1 MATTENNQLIVELF
15 DLAITEQKDDRFGR
29 KITIASESIDSLV
42 KIAVARRTDLNPET
56 IRSSFVLLKDIAIE
70 RLLAGAT
77 VNFGIGHF
85 NLSIEGVF
93 IGDDAQ
99 WDSTKHR
106 VTITIT
112 PTAELRAAIREV
124 KVNVRG
130 MAASGM
136 AINTIT
142 DVASGE
148 VNARLTPGGAVNL
161 TGSKIKVMGDNPACG
176 ISLTNEDDGTATTV
190 PMNAIALNNPSKI
203 TFVAPATLPAGN
215 YKLSIVTQF
224 SNSTQL
230 LKEPRTYV
238 FDHTLT
244 V

>member
-1 MATTENNQLIVELF
+1 MATENNQLIVELF

-29 KITIASESIDSLV
+29 KITIANENLDSLT

-56 IRSSFVLLKDIAIE
+56 IRSSFILLKDIAIE
-70 RLLAGAT
+70 RLLAGAS
-77 VNFGIGHF
+77 VNFGLGHF
-85 NLSIEGVF
+85 NLGVNGVF
-93 IGDDAQ
+93 IGDNAQ
-99 WDSTKHR
+99 WDSTKHSLS
-106 VTITIT
+106 VTVS
-112 PTAELRAAIREV
+112 PTAELREAVRAV

-130 MAASGM
+130 MATSGTV
-136 AINTIT
+136 INSVI

-148 VNARLTPGGAVNL
+148 ENTRLTPGGAVNL
-161 TGSKIKVMGDNPACG
+161 TGSKIKIAGDSPICG
-176 ISLTNEDDGTATTV
+176 IVLTNEDTGVGTGI
-190 PMNAIALNNPSKI
+190 PMNTIAINNPSKI
-203 TFVAPATLPAGN
+203 TFVVPTALPSGN

-238 FDHTLT
+238 FDYILT

>member
-29 KITIASESIDSLV
+29 KITIASEDIDSLV
-42 KIAVARRTDLNPET
+42 KLAVSRRTDLNPET

-93 IGDDAQ
+93 IGDSAQ

-106 VTITIT
+106 VTITIS
-112 PTAELRAAIREV
+112 PTAELREAIRKI

-130 MAASGM
+130 IAASGL
-136 AINTIT
+136 AINTVT

-161 TGSKIKVMGDNPACG
+161 TGSKIKIAGDNPACG
-176 ISLTNEDDGTATTV
+176 ISLINEDDGTVTAIPT
-190 PMNAIALNNPSKI
+190 NAIALNNPSKI
-203 TFVAPATLPAGN
+203 TFVAPAALPTGN

-224 SNSTQL
+224 SNSAVL
-230 LKEPRTYV
+230 LKEPRIYV
-238 FDHTLT
+238 FDYTLT